1 MDTTR
6 VQAAAPPDGAAGWSW
21 AFDWGRQQLAVAA
34 EGASTVYRGF
44 EALRQVQQQTA
55 HGAARRHAEA
65 AERLRAACLP
75 IEVLAVQSQ
84 LLRDDFDDASRYW
97 QQLAATTFEMNSRL
111 LGCATHL
118 VGTEDL
124 FAATRLLHA

>member
-1 MDTTR
+1 MDTRRT
-6 VQAAAPPDGAAGWSW
+6 QLAAPHDGTPGMNW
-21 AFDWGRQQLAVAA
+21 AFDWGRQQLAVVA

-44 EALRQVQQQTA
+44 EAIRQVQQQTA

-65 AERLRAACLP
+65 AERLRGASAP

-84 LLRDDFDDASRYW
+84 LLRDDFEDASRYW
-97 QQLAATTFEMNSRL
+97 QLLAATTFEMNSRL